1 MVISSLSLADGIGG
15 KVYKKVTA
23 ANFAL
28 YKEKKGTI
36 KSSTWRGHI
45 NTILTPRGQEFE

>member
-15 KVYKKVTA
+15 KVYKKVAA

-28 YKEKKGTI
+28 YKEKKGQSNPALGGVI
-36 KSSTWRGHI
+36 
-45 NTILTPRGQEFE
+45 